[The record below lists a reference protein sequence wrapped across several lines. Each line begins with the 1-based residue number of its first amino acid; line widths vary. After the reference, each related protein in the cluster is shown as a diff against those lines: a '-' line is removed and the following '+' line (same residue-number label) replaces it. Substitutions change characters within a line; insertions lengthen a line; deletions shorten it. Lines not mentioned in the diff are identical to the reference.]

1 MIYTVT
7 FNPSLDYV
15 MKIDHIKQGEVNRS
29 SIEAIYPG
37 GKGINVSLVLSALGL
52 ESKALGFTAGFTG
65 KEIERYLEESGCYTD
80 FIRLKTGI
88 TRINVKIKSK
98 LETDINATG
107 PEIDEG
113 SLNQMINKLD
123 SLESDDILVLA
134 GSIPAG
140 VSDDIYER
148 ILGRLEGRDILFVVD
163 ATGKLLLNVL
173 KYRPFLIKPNIF
185 ELSELFGVK
194 IETGEEAAIYAKKL
208 IEAGAQNV
216 LVSMGADG
224 AVLAA
229 ADGKIYRQSAPCGK
243 AVNTVGSGD
252 SMVAGFICGWCECN
266 SYETALK
273 YGIAAGSASAFCE
286 WLADGEQI
294 KKLIREN

>member
-1 MIYTVT
+1 
-7 FNPSLDYV
+7 
-15 MKIDHIKQGEVNRS
+15 MKIDHVEQGEVNRCGA
-29 SIEAIYPG
+29 EAIYPG

-80 FIRLKTGI
+80 FIRLETGMS
-88 TRINVKIKSK
+88 RINVKIKSE
-98 LETDINATG
+98 LETDINANG
-107 PEIDEG
+107 PKIDEG
-113 SLNQMINKLD
+113 SLNQMMKKLD
-123 SLESDDILVLA
+123 SLESGDILVLA
-134 GSIPAG
+134 GSIPSG
-140 VSDDIYER
+140 VADDIYER
-148 ILGRLEGRDILFVVD
+148 ILDKLDGRKILSVVD

-185 ELSELFGVK
+185 ELSDLFGVK
-194 IETGEEAAIYAKKL
+194 IETEQEAEMYAKKL
-208 IEAGAQNV
+208 IESGAQNV

-229 ADGKIYRQSAPCGK
+229 ADGRIYRHSAPCGN

-252 SMVAGFICGWCECN
+252 SMVAGFIFGWCESN

-273 YGIAAGSASAFCE
+273 YGIASGSASAFCE

-294 KKLIREN
+294 KNFIRDI